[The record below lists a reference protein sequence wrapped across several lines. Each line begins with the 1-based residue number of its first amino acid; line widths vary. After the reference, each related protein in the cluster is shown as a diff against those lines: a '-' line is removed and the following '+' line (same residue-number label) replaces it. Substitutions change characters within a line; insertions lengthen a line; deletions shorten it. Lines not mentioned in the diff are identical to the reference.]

1 MVLRN
6 GGPVRPM
13 GRGARWQQTESLC
26 SLAAQ
31 HTHATPKFQR
41 GTRSSSCKK
50 GPVKKGYKCNL
61 VECFE
66 NEEAVSLLDTSPEV
80 TAPMQSIRGIIQSG
94 WHPKHGGFVFLF
106 VCAAMGRKSPAKWIK
121 TVLFGKKSS
130 KSLTVKRRERTVNEK
145 ETLVSDRALEADLN
159 SVPPVVTWT
168 APTTTNITERMLEPE
183 SRETTELSH
192 DGGILSA
199 ENQDANHSQLYTPD
213 IPPSDA
219 GKIRLDEAATIAQ
232 AAFRGFMCVDRFTTG
247 ALIMDLEGPTDL
259 VPGMHGCSV
268 AVFLVQAQRLMANCG
283 FQGVVVGLD
292 AMARRAFQAL
302 KGIIRLQ
309 ALIHGHLVRR
319 QAVATLCC
327 VLGVVKL
334 QAVARGRMVRNS
346 EIGYEV
352 HKICSLVKLPEGKLA
367 HSSGVGIQMAK
378 LSSNAFV
385 RKLLAPS
392 PTVMP
397 LQLPYDSMEPN
408 SVAHWLECWSV
419 SCFWKPVPQPKKIN
433 YSKTQRK
440 QSNGQ
445 IVEAETGRA
454 KRSVRRVPAANV
466 DSTSVQA
473 ASEFEKPKR
482 NVRRVSSHPAD
493 SAENSQIELEK
504 VKRNLR
510 KVNNPVIENSAC
522 SEVEIEKPKQG
533 LEKASITSGDNVL
546 GWSASN
552 SAVKMKKEAT
562 LTTSNVSDAVKNNP
576 NLMSKLP
583 DAETADEPVEMIKA
597 MESSQDDQAEASV
610 DTGGTVE
617 NMQTNGHPK
626 HQDDPTINENHKT
639 AKKPS
644 FTLKPERVENGLQSS
659 PSLPSYMAA
668 TESAKAKLRMQ
679 GSPRFNQDLLE
690 INNITRRHSLP
701 SSTNSKI
708 SSESPRT
715 QRAVHGSGKGGNKID
730 KSLLSSRD
738 GNANKG
744 AQPEWRR

>member
-1 MVLRN
+1 
-6 GGPVRPM
+6 
-13 GRGARWQQTESLC
+13 
-26 SLAAQ
+26 
-31 HTHATPKFQR
+31 
-41 GTRSSSCKK
+41 
-50 GPVKKGYKCNL
+50 
-61 VECFE
+61 
-66 NEEAVSLLDTSPEV
+66 
-80 TAPMQSIRGIIQSG
+80 
-94 WHPKHGGFVFLF
+94 
-106 VCAAMGRKSPAKWIK
+106 MGRKSPAKWIK

-130 KSLTVKRRERTVNEK
+130 KSLIVKGRERTVNDK
-145 ETLVSDRALEADLN
+145 ETLVAVRAVEADVT
-159 SVPPVVTWT
+159 SVPPVIIT

-183 SRETTELSH
+183 SRETTESPR
-192 DGGILSA
+192 DGGILSTG
-199 ENQDANHSQLYTPD
+199 NQDANHSQLYTPD
-213 IPPSDA
+213 APPSDA
-219 GKIRLDEAATIAQ
+219 DKIRLDEAATMAQ
-232 AAFRGFMCVDRFTTG
+232 AAFRGY
-247 ALIMDLEGPTDL
+247 L
-259 VPGMHGCSV
+259 
-268 AVFLVQAQRLMANCG
+268 
-283 FQGVVVGLD
+283 
-292 AMARRAFQAL
+292 ARRAFRAL

-309 ALIHGHLVRR
+309 ALIRGHLVRR

-334 QAVARGRMVRNS
+334 QALARGRMVRNS

-352 HKICSLVKLPEGKLA
+352 HKLCSQVKLLEGKLA
-367 HSSGVGIQMAK
+367 DSSGVGIQMAK

-408 SVAHWLECWSV
+408 SVANWLECWSA
-419 SCFWKPVPQPKKIN
+419 SCFWKPVPQPKKITC
-433 YSKTQRK
+433 SKTQRK

-445 IVEAETGRA
+445 IVEAETGRP

-482 NVRRVSSHPAD
+482 NLRKVSSHPAD

-504 VKRNLR
+504 VKRSLR
-510 KVNNPVIENSAC
+510 KVNNPIIENSAH

-533 LEKASITSGDNVL
+533 QEKVSGTSGDNVL
-546 GWSASN
+546 GWSVIN
-552 SAVKMKKEAT
+552 SAEKMKKEAT
-562 LTTSNVSDAVKNNP
+562 LTTSNVPDVVKNDP

-597 MESSQDDQAEASV
+597 LESSHDDQAVVESKASV
-610 DTGGTVE
+610 DTGGIVE
-617 NMQTNGHPK
+617 NMQINGKSK

-644 FTLKPERVENGLQSS
+644 FTMKPERAENGLQSS
-659 PSLPSYMAA
+659 PALPSYMAV

-679 GSPRFNQDLLE
+679 GSPRFSQDRVE
-690 INNITRRHSLP
+690 KNNIARRHSLP

-715 QRAVHGSGKGGNKID
+715 QRAVHGSGKGGNKSD

-738 GNANKG
+738 GNGMKCLLAPKITVSCLVFSWMH
-744 AQPEWRR
+744 A